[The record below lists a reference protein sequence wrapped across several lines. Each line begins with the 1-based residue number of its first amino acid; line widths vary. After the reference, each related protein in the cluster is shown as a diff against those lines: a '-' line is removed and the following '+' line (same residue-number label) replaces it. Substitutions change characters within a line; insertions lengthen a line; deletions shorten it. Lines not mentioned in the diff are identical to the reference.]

1 MTDEVKQEKEQ
12 DVDVIKAIRE
22 EYEKK
27 LEEQRKE
34 LEQEKEDALR
44 KAEAK
49 HVEQIRAL
57 MTGKGNSSSVDDE
70 EGSKYEEPL
79 SKEEQMLQ
87 DLEARFR
94 L

>member
-34 LEQEKEDALR
+34 LEQEKEDALK

-57 MTGKGNSSSVDDE
+57 MTGKGNSSSDE
-70 EGSKYEEPL
+70 DEGSRYEEPL
-79 SKEEQMLQ
+79 TKEEQMLQ
-87 DLEARFR
+87 DLEARFK